1 LESSNYLELLDYQD
15 DGIAIKVWDEAIK
28 NLTSKEVRAKVMA
41 HRTRI
46 LSMLSSSSLQ
56 VRMAAWLIAVTLLRE
71 GLLSDDVLRP
81 LGSYYIE
88 ALKSIG
94 PDDYSKAIFVSV
106 APELILRGI
115 ISRDEVK
122 SASDAIWRL
131 VDRMGADLPQL
142 AHVVEELLRIGA
154 LSRKGRPSKVRVLSD
169 DAIIL

>member
-1 LESSNYLELLDYQD
+1 
-15 DGIAIKVWDEAIK
+15 
-28 NLTSKEVRAKVMA
+28 
-41 HRTRI
+41 
-46 LSMLSSSSLQ
+46 LQ